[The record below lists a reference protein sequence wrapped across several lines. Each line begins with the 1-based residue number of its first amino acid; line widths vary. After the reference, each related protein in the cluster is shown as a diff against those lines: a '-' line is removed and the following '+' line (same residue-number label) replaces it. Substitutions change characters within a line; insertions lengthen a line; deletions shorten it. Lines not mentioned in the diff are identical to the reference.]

1 MVIDAFILGMR
12 IGFAA
17 IGAFAVLVLA
27 ALAFIVVVAIINGVV
42 DALKGE

>member
-17 IGAFAVLVLA
+17 IGAVAVLTLA
-27 ALAFIVVVAIINGVV
+27 ALAVIVVVAIINGVV
-42 DALKGE
+42 DAIKGE

>member
-1 MVIDAFILGMR
+1 MINAFILGMR

-17 IGAFAVLVLA
+17 LGAFAVLALA
-27 ALAFIVVVAIINGVV
+27 ALAVIVVVAIINGAV